1 MTVHFIKFIVYYE
14 THKLDREGY
23 SASKISEL
31 LGLNRRTV
39 KKYLAMTE
47 QEYGDFLSKQSERK
61 KELLPYENFVKER
74 LERFNDTSAAQMHDW
89 LKEHY
94 ADLPKV
100 DPKTV
105 YNFVH
110 WVRGKYNLP
119 VLSVPR
125 QYQVVEELPY
135 GQQAQVDFGTT
146 NMRTSSHSRVKVY
159 FFVMTLSRSRYKFVW
174 FISRPFTDELAI
186 AAHELAFQYF
196 GGIPCTIV
204 YDQDRVFL
212 VSENKGDLILTEGF
226 RAYVREQSFEL
237 HFCRKADPESKGKV
251 ENVVKYVK
259 QNFLYNRTYYNE
271 ETLND
276 EVLGWLGR
284 TANMVPHG
292 TTKRDP
298 FSEMTEE
305 RKHLKAYV
313 PYTMKL
319 PPVTYTVR
327 KDNTI
332 SWKGNLYSLPL
343 GTYTGRGCLVS
354 VRKELDTL
362 TVHDQQGNQ
371 ELCRHQIPAG
381 KGLKVMNTDHKRDK
395 SKTIEELMNQLSK
408 QIDAGASGLAV
419 YDWLEA
425 IRSEKPRYI
434 RDQLQLIREVI
445 ENTDAS
451 IVHKAIIFCHQ
462 NSVLS
467 AMDFKAIVDQ
477 QLKQQTQQNKQ
488 EKIILLNPLS
498 GIENKAHVQPEK
510 SSIDDY
516 EELLKNKGK
525 SIR

>member
-39 KKYLAMTE
+39 VRYLAMSE
-47 QEYGDFLSKQSERK
+47 QEYEAFLTKQSERK
-61 KELLPYENFVKER
+61 KQLLPYENFVRER
-74 LERFNDTSAAQMHDW
+74 LESYSDTSAAQMHDW
-89 LKEHY
+89 LKERHV
-94 ADLPKV
+94 DFPKV

-110 WVRGKYNLP
+110 WIRDKYNIP

-159 FFVMTLSRSRYKFVW
+159 FFVMTLSRSRYKFTW
-174 FISRPFTDELAI
+174 FISKPFSDELAVL
-186 AAHELAFQYF
+186 AHELAFQYF
-196 GGIPCTIV
+196 GGIPHCVV

-212 VSENKGDLILTEGF
+212 VSENKGDLILTEAF
-226 RAYVREQSFEL
+226 RTYVREKGFEL

-251 ENVVKYVK
+251 ENVVKYIK
-259 QNFLYNRTYYNE
+259 QNFLYNRTYYND

-276 EVLGWLGR
+276 EALGWLGR
-284 TANMVPHG
+284 TANVLPHG
-292 TTKRDP
+292 TTKKDP
-298 FSEMTEE
+298 FCEMTEE
-305 RKHLKAYV
+305 RKHLKEYI
-313 PYTMKL
+313 PYAIKL

-332 SWKGNLYSLPL
+332 SWKSNLYSLPL

-354 VRKELDTL
+354 VCKELDTL
-362 TVHDQQGNQ
+362 VIRDQQGNH

-381 KGLKVMNTDHKRDK
+381 KGLKVLNTDHKRDK
-395 SKTIEELMNQLSK
+395 SKTIEELMKDLCK
-408 QIDAGASGLAV
+408 QIDAGAIGLAV

-425 IRSEKPRYI
+425 IRVEKPRYI
-434 RDQLQLIREVI
+434 RDQLQLIRGVI
-445 ENTDAS
+445 ESTEAS
-451 IVHKAIIFCHQ
+451 VVHKAIIFCHQ
-462 NSVLS
+462 NKILS
-467 AMDFKAIVDQ
+467 AVDFKAMVDQ
-477 QLKQQTQQNKQ
+477 ELRQQMQQNTQ
-488 EKIILLNPLS
+488 ERALLLNPLS
-498 GIENKAHVQPEK
+498 GIDHKVHQQPEK
-510 SSIDDY
+510 SSILDY

-525 SIR
+525 SV

>member
-14 THKLDREGY
+14 TQRLDREGY
-23 SASKISEL
+23 SASKISDL
-31 LGLNRRTV
+31 LGIDRRTV

-47 QEYGDFLSKQSERK
+47 QEYGEFLTKQSERK
-61 KELLPYENFVKER
+61 KELLLYENFVKER
-74 LERFNDTSAAQMHDW
+74 LERFSDTSAAQMHDW
-89 LKEHY
+89 LKEHH
-94 ADLPKV
+94 ADFPKV

-110 WVRGKYNLP
+110 WIRDKYNLP
-119 VLSVPR
+119 LVSMPR
-125 QYQVVEELPY
+125 QYLVVEELPY

-146 NMRTSSHSRVKVY
+146 NMRTSSHSRIKVY
-159 FFVMTLSRSRYKFVW
+159 FFVMTLSRSRYKFIW
-174 FISRPFTDELAI
+174 FISRPFTDELAVL
-186 AAHELAFQYF
+186 AHELAFQYF
-196 GGIPCTIV
+196 GGIPYSIV

-212 VSENKGDLILTEGF
+212 VSENKGDLILTEAF

-276 EVLGWLGR
+276 EALGWLGR
-284 TANMVPHG
+284 TANVLPHG
-292 TTKRDP
+292 TTKKDP

-305 RKHLKAYV
+305 RKYLKAYI
-313 PYTMKL
+313 PYTVKL
-319 PPVTYTVR
+319 PLVTYTVR

-332 SWKGNLYSLPL
+332 SWKSNLYSLPL

-354 VRKELDTL
+354 VRKELDAL
-362 TVHDQQGNQ
+362 VILDSQGKQ

-395 SKTIEELMNQLSK
+395 SKTIEELMNQLCK
-408 QIDAGASGLAV
+408 QIDAGAIGLAV

-425 IRSEKPRYI
+425 IRREKPRYI
-434 RDQLQLIREVI
+434 RDQLQLIREVV
-445 ENTDAS
+445 ENTEAS
-451 IVHKAIIFCHQ
+451 IVHRAIIFCHQ
-462 NSVLS
+462 NNILS
-467 AMDFKAIVDQ
+467 AVDFKAMVDQ
-477 QLKQQTQQNKQ
+477 ELRQQTQQNTQ
-488 EKIILLNPLS
+488 EKMILLNPLS
-498 GIENKAHVQPEK
+498 GVASKAHIQPEK
-510 SSIDDY
+510 SSINDY

-525 SIR
+525 SI